1 MITYTR
7 SGMKTG
13 RDYKNVERFHTEALH
28 IFHITL
34 PLPTQ
39 TAAIFRLL

>member
-1 MITYTR
+1 
-7 SGMKTG
+7 MKTFSM
-13 RDYKNVERFHTEALH
+13 KSLH
-28 IFHITL
+28 ILHITL

>member
-1 MITYTR
+1 
-7 SGMKTG
+7 MKTG
-13 RDYKNVERFHTEALH
+13 RDYKVWSAFSMKSLH
-28 IFHITL
+28 ILHITL